1 MNLISR
7 LLRWLDRR
15 RVLADVRQFAR
26 RRGLT
31 PIEIAAV
38 SRLVRMHHDTHGSAE
53 RAIVAGRDCVIRL
66 ALHRPDNRP
75 LVGVVIHLP
84 RGRIGGAR

>member
-1 MNLISR
+1 MGLISR
-7 LLRWLDRR
+7 LMRWIDRR

-38 SRLVRMHHDTHGSAE
+38 SRLVRMHYDTHGNAE

-66 ALHRPDNRP
+66 ALHRPDSRP
-75 LVGVVIHLP
+75 LTGVVIHLP

>member
-7 LLRWLDRR
+7 LLRWLDRSR
-15 RVLADVRQFAR
+15 AVADVKQFAR

-38 SRLVRMHHDTHGSAE
+38 SRLARMHYDTHGNAE

-66 ALHRPDNRP
+66 SLRRPDNRP
-75 LVGVVIHLP
+75 LAGVVIHLP
-84 RGRIGGAR
+84 RERIGGAR

>member
-7 LLRWLDRR
+7 LLRWLDRSR
-15 RVLADVRQFAR
+15 AVADVKQFAR

-38 SRLVRMHHDTHGSAE
+38 TRLVRMHHDTYGSRPLA
-53 RAIVAGRDCVIRL
+53 VASGLACVLRI
-66 ALHRPDNRP
+66 ALRRPDRRP
-75 LVGVVIHLP
+75 LEGVVIHLP
-84 RGRIGGAR
+84 RGRLGGAR